1 MSSPA
6 GVEKCFEEA
15 QDSGVLKVCHKGL
28 KCFPNFVDEYDLLDV
43 LNVDISKN
51 RFVELPQEV
60 LSFVM
65 MEKLVASHNFLKTLP
80 DLSNLNALT
89 YLDISQNQ
97 MQTIPVHTCS
107 LPLKILKASHNKIT
121 VIPCEIGLLSKLQS
135 LDISCNELTNLP
147 STLGD
152 LTSLRMLNVR
162 RNVIVSLPDE
172 LSKLKNLC
180 NLNFS
185 CNRISNIPPAFRLI
199 SSLIE
204 LDLTNNPL
212 SSPPAQICLK
222 GRLHIVKF
230 LSMAAQQQEKRWST
244 MLKDKANR
252 SPSTNSLT
260 TTNNDS
266 EKHMTDK
273 QLGNEVHDIMANGAI
288 KEMDVLSDTLEKELV
303 DSPTRSD
310 SFTHKSELG
319 MMSSSDGNVLLS
331 PIKPKLPRKPE
342 GLTLQENREKQR
354 ILQEKGK
361 LTPQFKTRMPTP
373 TFPTTDN
380 QMVTSPTQG
389 TMSLDRN
396 VGRQVGSQVKS
407 KDSNEKLRSESLT
420 EEEKLNNIAA
430 RKEQLLKNKE
440 EIIKSRQ
447 LLELIK
453 SKTSQ
458 RDNNM
463 LSPGDKPELS
473 SPNSTSSHTS
483 SDSNQAGE
491 VVFEGIA
498 KRGSL
503 KQRNNKILKDGA
515 SNYTMRRF
523 YDVAKEEFEKLE
535 KLREAMESKLRIKL
549 PDDLPASLSDGIVL
563 CHLINNLR
571 KGTIQV
577 IHVPSSG
584 VPKLTMPKCQMNVD
598 AFLDACRRVGV
609 EKVDVCT
616 APDILEEKSPIK
628 LCRTVEALMQVM
640 GVAPPQISIAKPTTP
655 R

>member
-266 EKHMTDK
+266 EKHLTDK

-420 EEEKLNNIAA
+420 EEE
-430 RKEQLLKNKE
+430 
-440 EIIKSRQ
+440 
-447 LLELIK
+447 
-453 SKTSQ
+453 
-458 RDNNM
+458 
-463 LSPGDKPELS
+463 SPGDKPELS

-563 CHLINNLR
+563 CHLINHLR

>member
-266 EKHMTDK
+266 EKHLTDK

-310 SFTHKSELG
+310 SFTHKSE
-319 MMSSSDGNVLLS
+319 
-331 PIKPKLPRKPE
+331 LPRKPE

-420 EEEKLNNIAA
+420 EEE
-430 RKEQLLKNKE
+430 
-440 EIIKSRQ
+440 
-447 LLELIK
+447 
-453 SKTSQ
+453 
-458 RDNNM
+458 
-463 LSPGDKPELS
+463 SPGDKPELS

-563 CHLINNLR
+563 CHLINHLR

>member
-310 SFTHKSELG
+310 SFTHKSEL
-319 MMSSSDGNVLLS
+319 
-331 PIKPKLPRKPE
+331 PRKPE

-447 LLELIK
+447 RLELIK

-563 CHLINNLR
+563 CHLINHLR

>member
-310 SFTHKSELG
+310 SFTHKSEL
-319 MMSSSDGNVLLS
+319 
-331 PIKPKLPRKPE
+331 PRKPE

-420 EEEKLNNIAA
+420 EEE
-430 RKEQLLKNKE
+430 
-440 EIIKSRQ
+440 
-447 LLELIK
+447 
-453 SKTSQ
+453 
-458 RDNNM
+458 
-463 LSPGDKPELS
+463 SPGDKPELS

-535 KLREAMESKLRIKL
+535 KLRE
-549 PDDLPASLSDGIVL
+549 
-563 CHLINNLR
+563 
-571 KGTIQV
+571 
-577 IHVPSSG
+577 
-584 VPKLTMPKCQMNVD
+584 
-598 AFLDACRRVGV
+598 
-609 EKVDVCT
+609 
-616 APDILEEKSPIK
+616 
-628 LCRTVEALMQVM
+628 
-640 GVAPPQISIAKPTTP
+640 
-655 R
+655 

>member
-266 EKHMTDK
+266 EKHLTDK

-407 KDSNEKLRSESLT
+407 KDSNEKLSRKNSLMRRMSSFFGRNKRSESLT
-420 EEEKLNNIAA
+420 EEE
-430 RKEQLLKNKE
+430 
-440 EIIKSRQ
+440 
-447 LLELIK
+447 
-453 SKTSQ
+453 
-458 RDNNM
+458 
-463 LSPGDKPELS
+463 SPGDKPELS

-563 CHLINNLR
+563 CHLINHLR